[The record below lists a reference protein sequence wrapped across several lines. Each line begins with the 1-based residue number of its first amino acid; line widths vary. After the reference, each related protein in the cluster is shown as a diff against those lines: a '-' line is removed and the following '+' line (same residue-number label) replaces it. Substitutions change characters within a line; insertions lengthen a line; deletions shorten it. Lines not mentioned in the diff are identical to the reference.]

1 MDLRVYVDG
10 IARIICD
17 LTRTTTVHDIII
29 ALAQYKG
36 KAGRYSLIERAPD
49 GTQRT
54 LSPNELTSE
63 LIHHPD
69 WSYILRQNPS
79 NSDLSNSQKRS
90 KSLDG
95 RKTPIQQ
102 QSIVESMLKDIDIY
116 FYCFINIDN
125 VYMHTHTYIHI

>member
-10 IARIICD
+10 VARIICD

-36 KAGRYSLIERAPD
+36 KAGRYSLIQRAPD
-49 GTQRT
+49 GTQKT
-54 LSPNELTSE
+54 LSPNELTCE
-63 LIHHPD
+63 LIHRPD
-69 WSYILRQNPS
+69 WAYILHQNPS
-79 NSDLSNSQKRS
+79 SRDSINGQKRS

-102 QSIVESMLKDIDIY
+102 TTAESMYTD
-116 FYCFINIDN
+116 FIAL
-125 VYMHTHTYIHI
+125 

>member
-36 KAGRYSLIERAPD
+36 KAGRYSLIERASD

-54 LSPNELTSE
+54 LSPNELTYD
-63 LIHHPD
+63 LNHHPD
-69 WSYILRQNPS
+69 WTYILIQNPS
-79 NSDLSNSQKRS
+79 HADLASKRS

-95 RKTPIQQ
+95 RKTPQQ
-102 QSIVESMLKDIDIY
+102 AQSIAESMLKRLFLLLY
-116 FYCFINIDN
+116 
-125 VYMHTHTYIHI
+125 

>member
-10 IARIICD
+10 VARIICD

-36 KAGRYSLIERAPD
+36 KAGRYSLIERAPN

-54 LSPNELTSE
+54 LSPNELTYE
-63 LIHHPD
+63 LIYHPD
-69 WSYILRQNPS
+69 WSYILRQNS
-79 NSDLSNSQKRS
+79 SDQNVSNSQKRS

-102 QSIVESMLKDIDIY
+102 QSSAESMLIY
-116 FYCFINIDN
+116 FIAL
-125 VYMHTHTYIHI
+125 